1 MATALISTI
10 GRTVR
15 DRLPK
20 GKMTSKKMR
29 RPAGKISTPI
39 IKLDTLTDCK
49 DLLDW
54 SNVSF
59 LFNIE
64 IFKRT

>member
-29 RPAGKISTPI
+29 RPAGK
-39 IKLDTLTDCK
+39 K
-49 DLLDW
+49 
-54 SNVSF
+54 
-59 LFNIE
+59 FNPDNQVGYLN
-64 IFKRT
+64 RL

>member
-1 MATALISTI
+1 MATALISTM

-29 RPAGKISTPI
+29 RPAGK
-39 IKLDTLTDCK
+39 K
-49 DLLDW
+49 
-54 SNVSF
+54 
-59 LFNIE
+59 FNPDNQVGY
-64 IFKRT
+64 FNRL